1 MALHCLTLRPHTGRP
16 VHSYAHAVTEDHYF
30 TAQPASADER
40 RRIEVTLAGRDLTLE
55 VAPGIF
61 SPDHVDLGTQVLL
74 RSVPQP
80 RGEVLDIGCGWGP
93 IAITAAL
100 RSPDARVTAVDVNE
114 RALDLARRNA
124 AAAGVADRVTVA
136 RPEDVAADTA
146 FDTIWSNP
154 PIRIGKA
161 ALHDLLAHWLP
172 RLAPG
177 GEAFLVVQKNLGADS
192 LAKWLAEQGWGD
204 VERVA
209 SAKGFRVLRIARPAQ
224 PVP

>member
-1 MALHCLTLRPHTGRP
+1 MTPYCLTHRPHTVRA

-30 TAQPASADER
+30 TAKPASADER
-40 RRIEVTLAGRDLTLE
+40 RRIEVTLAGRNLSLE

-74 RSVPQP
+74 RTVPPP

-93 IAITAAL
+93 IAIAAAL
-100 RSPDARVTAVDVNE
+100 TDAEVRVTAVDVNE

-124 AAAGVADRVTVA
+124 AAAGIADRIVVA
-136 RPEDVAADTA
+136 RPEDVPADKR

-161 ALHDLLAHWLP
+161 ALHELLGAWLP
-172 RLAPG
+172 RLERG
-177 GEAFLVVQKNLGADS
+177 GEAFLVVQRNLGADS
-192 LAKWLAEQGWGD
+192 LAKWLAEQGWGEVD
-204 VERVA
+204 RVA
-209 SAKGFRVLRIARPAQ
+209 SAKGFRVLRITRTA
-224 PVP
+224 